1 MQNMEKWQQLM
12 FVDEAT
18 YTHSIPVVNRHIP
31 VISHSNAY
39 SRLIRSPE
47 DHLYLFGTLLWTLI
61 VWLLCTGPAS
71 IFIIIAAMIFPL
83 FLTRSILLFFFFL
96 SSFRFSL
103 LFSFLLSFFLFGSD
117 SVFSIL
123 VVLHNP

>member
-47 DHLYLFGTLLWTLI
+47 DHLYLFGTLLWTLS

-71 IFIIIAAMIFPL
+71 IFIIIAAMIFSTVPDTLDSAFFFSFFVSFL
-83 FLTRSILLFFFFL
+83 FALFF
-96 SSFRFSL
+96 SSFVLFVRF
-103 LFSFLLSFFLFGSD
+103 
-117 SVFSIL
+117 
-123 VVLHNP
+123 